1 MSAKIKYQPVRFGG
15 YKDIQWLDP
24 VTDLP
29 HSSVPLLAS
38 PVASWLS
45 TGFSALTLGVS
56 LYNAFQLHKQQEIL
70 ETIDLKLDEMN
81 YKIDNID
88 RKLDAINY
96 SINLLHYKTDLILMI
111 TKSIKTDTQ
120 QIKDIQKIN
129 FQFLDAINHFEKRLS
144 NRQISFDL
152 IKKVEG
158 DIENTFMSLWN
169 TYKPTRNKKTIDIPL
184 PNWVIDKNAEIFSFF
199 QLFNLFLI
207 ESHNFLSKYDPL
219 RIKNYISITDDKIIE
234 RVNPKESKKEKLLT
248 LSELFEYYNKINSD
262 IQPRLEWLI
271 RLLWEVKQISY
282 TIETSQF
289 ISGSNLIIYLPV
301 FDEVI
306 EKIR

>member
-1 MSAKIKYQPVRFGG
+1 MSATIKYQPVRFGG

-24 VTDLP
+24 LSDLP
-29 HSSVPLLAS
+29 NPSVPLLAT
-38 PVASWLS
+38 PVATWLS

-81 YKIDNID
+81 YKLNTIE

-96 SINLLHYKTDLILMI
+96 SINLLHYKTDLIIMI

-158 DIENTFMSLWN
+158 DIENTFLSLWN
-169 TYKPTRNKKTIDIPL
+169 TYKPARNKKTNDIPL
-184 PNWVIDKNAEIFSFF
+184 PNWVIDKNTEIFSFF

-207 ESHNFLSKYDPL
+207 ESHNFLSKYNPL
-219 RIKNYISITDDKIIE
+219 KIKNYISITDDKIIE
-234 RVNPKESKKEKLLT
+234 RVNPKESKKEQLT
-248 LSELFEYYNKINSD
+248 LPQLFEYYNKTNCD
-262 IQPRLEWLI
+262 LQPRLDWLM

-282 TIETSQF
+282 TIETSQL
-289 ISGSNLIIYLPV
+289 ISRSDQTLYLPV